1 MAERNG
7 AFWGAALG
15 APLAILSDFD
25 FTISAVDVGDLIT
38 DTFCPP
44 SPEVLARIARGEAG
58 SRLYWL
64 DSMARVEREQAVALA
79 SQVEIDPG
87 FHDLVAWAAIQAVP
101 LAVVSDGFT
110 FYIERILGREGLS
123 HLPVFANEHAGPG
136 ELAFPFAN
144 PACDLCGCCKA
155 AIARRL
161 KESGTKIIYL
171 GDGVSDLYAAGFAD
185 WVFAKG
191 RLAQHM
197 EEHGAPYFPLESFH
211 EVLALLQPNLE
222 RFRTGAMSRRNSLT
236 ANPRCRFA

>member
-7 AFWGAALG
+7 AFWAAALG
-15 APLAILSDFD
+15 APLVILSDFD

-38 DTFCPP
+38 ERLCPP
-44 SPEVLARIARGEAG
+44 SPAVLARIARGEAG

-64 DSMARVEREQAVALA
+64 DSMARVEREQALALA
-79 SQVEIDPG
+79 SPVAIDPG
-87 FHDLVAWAAIQAVP
+87 FHDLVNWAAEQGIP

-110 FYIERILGREGLS
+110 FYIEQILGREGLS
-123 HLPVFANEHAGPG
+123 HLPVFANEQVGPG

-161 KESGTKIIYL
+161 KESGSRIIYL
-171 GDGVSDLYAAGFAD
+171 GDGTSDLYASGFAD

-191 RLAQHM
+191 RLA
-197 EEHGAPYFPLESFH
+197 EYLAEHGAPYFPLESFT
-211 EVLALLQPNLE
+211 EVLRLVAPNLG
-222 RFRTGAMSRRNSLT
+222 RFRTGAMSSRNSLT